1 MSKKKSGVLYKKNQH
16 KIIKQKQK
24 QKKKVKQCI
33 IKNEI
38 DILNKINKLPHELID
53 YIYSFVDKNIKYK
66 LSHYFDLYKKYIV
79 NYNLKKLQCI
89 YKDYNRY
96 EYCTYD
102 KISHPLQ
109 YMLKQIPIDK
119 LQKYIYIG
127 TPEKYFNIAFPD
139 EGHIWEYLYLNY
151 KLNKPYEEK
160 RKDYMFEII
169 DLLSY
174 FTTRTNEFLQL
185 YKNDESIEYDKFKT
199 NEVIV
204 KKIVLSIIYIYN
216 KYAHCKSDI
225 ISN

>member
-1 MSKKKSGVLYKKNQH
+1 MSKKKSGVLYKKIQN

-24 QKKKVKQCI
+24 KRKREKKRI
-33 IKNEI
+33 IKNET
-38 DILNKINKLPHELID
+38 DVLNKINNLPNELID
-53 YIYSFVDKNIKYK
+53 YIYSFVDKNIKYNV
-66 LSHYFDLYKKYIV
+66 SHYFDLYKKYIV
-79 NYNLKKLQCI
+79 NYKFNKLQCI

-109 YMLKQIPIDK
+109 DMLKQIPIDK

-139 EGHIWEYLYLNY
+139 EGPIWEYLYINY
-151 KLNKPYEEK
+151 KLNKPDNEK

-174 FTTRTNEFLQL
+174 FITRTNEFLQL
-185 YKNDESIEYDKFKT
+185 YKNDESIEYHKFKAY
-199 NEVIV
+199 EFIV
-204 KKIVLSIIYIYN
+204 KKIVFSIIYMYN
-216 KYAHCKSDI
+216 TCAHSTYDI
-225 ISN
+225 T